1 MENNISNFQLEYRI
15 SNNSNKELI
24 VKTQGGLNYIVRKSK
39 ALVHPDNQHRRVF
52 IKITNAKFDDLWLDP
67 KCARTAFDR
76 KVMEELKEEANR
88 IGTASD
94 FSYRSFSHTMSVTIR
109 LTSDLS
115 DENGIIHS
123 DILGASMFSSEEQA
137 NVAPI
142 TSPEFTLEQLF
153 DVSTEAR
160 DDQPKGGLHYFIYI
174 NDPLSV
180 QQPIYTNV
188 MGKATQVPS
197 VQEKDKPAGLYV
209 GLSYGNVPPKKLYYS
224 FDRLEKADLDMLGL
238 FKTREECE
246 LGGNT
251 ARALSAEAKLKD
263 NIKAVEKLQSSY
275 SNVVE
280 LLDKAEQSVA
290 KLGMDLVQTKADHRI
305 EITQLK
311 NDHRM
316 ELMSHQF
323 NQNALKA
330 KSDIKD
336 SIVKANQELDKK
348 RNSTISWVEV
358 VKAVG
363 VVSTTLLTG
372 YKLLTS

>member
-1 MENNISNFQLEYRI
+1 MENNVSNFQLDYRI
-15 SNNSNKELI
+15 SNNSNTELI
-24 VKTQGGLNYIVRKSK
+24 VKTQGGLNYIVRKSR

-52 IKITNAKFDDLWLDP
+52 IKVSNVKFDDLWLDP

-76 KVMEELKEEANR
+76 KVMEELKKESDR
-88 IGTASD
+88 INTASD
-94 FSYRSFSHTMSVTIR
+94 YAYRTFSHDMTATIR
-109 LTSDLS
+109 LTQDLA

-123 DILGASMFSSEEQA
+123 DILGVSMFSSEEQA

-142 TSPEFTLEQLF
+142 SSPEFTLEQLF
-153 DVSTEAR
+153 NVEIEAR
-160 DDQPKGGLHYFIYI
+160 DGQPKGGLHYFIYL
-174 NDPLSV
+174 NDPLNT

-188 MGKATQVPS
+188 MGKAVQVPS
-197 VQEKDKPAGLYV
+197 VQEKNNPAGLYV
-209 GLSYGNVPPKKLYYS
+209 GLSYGIAPPKKLYYS
-224 FDRLEKADLDMLGL
+224 FDQLSKADLDMLGL

-263 NIKAVEKLQSSY
+263 NIKAVEKLQNSY
-275 SNVVE
+275 STVVDF
-280 LLDKAEQSVA
+280 LDKAEQSVA
-290 KLGMDLVQTKADHRI
+290 KLGMELTQAKADHRI
-305 EITQLK
+305 EINQLK

-316 ELMSHQF
+316 ELMSQHF

-336 SIVKANQELDKK
+336 SIVKANLELDKK
-348 RNSTISWVEV
+348 RNSAISWVEV